1 LWFKIHKPRFVHEK
15 HHELHLFDAT
25 PHLVAKALGFVR
37 VFSCISWTTV
47 FSKMSDL
54 THFSDSGR
62 ARMVD
67 VSEKSVTQRIAV
79 ASGVIRMQPETLA
92 RIREGR
98 IAKGDVLT
106 VADVA
111 AVMAAKRT
119 PELIPMCHSLPLS
132 GVEIAFE
139 EIDATHNA
147 GLRVSA
153 TVKCVGQTG
162 VEMEALTAASTALL
176 TVYDMC
182 KAIDRGMRIESIQL
196 EEKRGGKSGDW
207 KRA

>member
-1 LWFKIHKPRFVHEK
+1 
-15 HHELHLFDAT
+15 
-25 PHLVAKALGFVR
+25 
-37 VFSCISWTTV
+37 
-47 FSKMSDL
+47 MSNEF

-67 VSEKSVTQRIAV
+67 VSEKSVTQRVAI
-79 ASGVIRMQPETLA
+79 ASGVIRMQPETLK
-92 RIREGR
+92 RIREGK

-139 EIDATHNA
+139 EIGEAHGCA
-147 GLRVSA
+147 GLRVNA

-162 VEMEALTAASTALL
+162 VEMEALTAASAALL